1 MLELGSFP
9 LAPSTRHSHMTHSGE
24 KQSNTNEY
32 ITGDE
37 NDQSCCSGCITR
49 LWKVFHKIFHKKAR
63 FKAEQLPTCL
73 QLQARWCFPTP
84 SMLLPSSEAE
94 FL

>member
-1 MLELGSFP
+1 
-9 LAPSTRHSHMTHSGE
+9 MTHSGE

-63 FKAEQLPTCL
+63 FKAEQLLTCL
-73 QLQARWCFPTP
+73 QLQARWCFFSP
-84 SMLLPSSEAE
+84 SLSLLLLCFS
-94 FL
+94 

>member
-1 MLELGSFP
+1 
-9 LAPSTRHSHMTHSGE
+9 MTLSGG

-49 LWKVFHKIFHKKAR
+49 LWKVFHKTFHKKAR

-73 QLQARWCFPTP
+73 QLQQGGAF
-84 SMLLPSSEAE
+84 SLSLLLLRFS
-94 FL
+94 